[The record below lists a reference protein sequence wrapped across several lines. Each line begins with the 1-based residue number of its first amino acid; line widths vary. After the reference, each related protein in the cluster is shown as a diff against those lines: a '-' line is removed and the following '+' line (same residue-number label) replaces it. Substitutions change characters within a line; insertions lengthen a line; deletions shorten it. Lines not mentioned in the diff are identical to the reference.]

1 MIEATQESAVRPGA
15 NIKVIGVGGGGSN
28 AINTMIA
35 SGVESVGFVAVNTDM
50 QSLSK
55 SLSSMKIQVGKELTK
70 GLGAGADPD
79 VGRDATLEDR
89 HEIMEAVGDAD
100 MVFVTAGMG
109 GGTGTGGAAV
119 VAQIA
124 RELGAL
130 TVGVVTKPF
139 AFEGRRRARH
149 AEIGIERLRENVDT
163 LLVIPNQRLLETATP
178 DMSLLDAFKTADH
191 VLLDAV
197 RGISDIINIPGT
209 VNVDFAD
216 VKTVMSQ
223 MGRALMGIGLAQGE
237 GRAAQA
243 AHTAISSPLL
253 DNVDIEGATGVLIN
267 ITASPSVGILELNEA
282 CSVIHEAAHE
292 EANIIMGAVID
303 EQMEDSI
310 RVTVIATGFPVDEEL
325 GLASSSMLTP
335 RKSVLSNM
343 QEELRALKDPH
354 WGASRSR
361 ANPPKR
367 SSEEKPKAYPSA
379 VSAPLQPEKAPIIE
393 EPRAEGASQETPP
406 LPRVEAVVR
415 EPESIDLPP
424 APTVEPESS
433 EEGITAAEVLIHGGA
448 REGSVAPKVAYDPK
462 PASSSVEDI
471 PLGSLESQEDLEA
484 IPQVS
489 YLGSEEMGD
498 KAESRV
504 GASAFHVTAKPPQTS
519 EVAEEEKPPSY
530 EEPAAVEEEPSAAPS
545 PLFPEAEEQ
554 PLNAVDLA
562 ADIEDSID
570 NAMFMVGGSQE
581 GAQEGTDIDV
591 PTFLRGQVKATPPSK
606 DKPSSSH

>member
-1 MIEATQESAVRPGA
+1 MVEEVGDVIRPGA
-15 NIKVIGVGGGGSN
+15 HIKVIGVGGGGSN
-28 AINTMIA
+28 AINTMISA
-35 SGVESVGFVAVNTDM
+35 GVESVGFVAANTDM

-55 SLSSMKIQVGKELTK
+55 SLSPVKIQVGKELTK

-163 LLVIPNQRLLETATP
+163 LLVIPNERLLETATP
-178 DMSLLDAFKTADH
+178 DMSLLEAFKTADH

-237 GRAAQA
+237 GRAASAAQA
-243 AHTAISSPLL
+243 AISSPLL

-303 EQMEDSI
+303 EQMQDNI
-310 RVTVIATGFPVDEEL
+310 RVTVIATGFPSEQD
-325 GLASSSMLTP
+325 ASLSPPSLLTS

-343 QEELRALKDPH
+343 HEELRAFQDPQ
-354 WGASRSR
+354 WGRSR
-361 ANPPKR
+361 Q
-367 SSEEKPKAYPSA
+367 A
-379 VSAPLQPEKAPIIE
+379 VHQKERRPQARPMQERPLRERPTPIVEPDHSPAAALADTPLQKE
-393 EPRAEGASQETPP
+393 EA
-406 LPRVEAVVR
+406 L
-415 EPESIDLPP
+415 
-424 APTVEPESS
+424 VEPASS
-433 EEGITAAEVLIHGGA
+433 TEVLIHGD
-448 REGSVAPKVAYDPK
+448 GSHSQQA
-462 PASSSVEDI
+462 PASPLPQVDYAQEGTATRVVEDI
-471 PLGSLESQEDLEA
+471 PLATQAAEQQLAQA
-484 IPQVS
+484 PQVS
-489 YLGSEEMGD
+489 YSRPSGETEAPSPVLS
-498 KAESRV
+498 AEQPEQEALQNKDLRV
-504 GASAFHVTAKPPQTS
+504 GASAFHEPPRVS
-519 EVAEEEKPPSY
+519 P
-530 EEPAAVEEEPSAAPS
+530 EPEAFAQENSGPA
-545 PLFPEAEEQ
+545 EAEEVPPAEQ
-554 PLNAVDLA
+554 PLALSEDVVAPPEEPLSAAHLA
-562 ADIEDSID
+562 ADVEDSID
-570 NAMFMVGGSQE
+570 SVMFLAG
-581 GAQEGTDIDV
+581 GAQSEQESTDIDV
-591 PTFLRGQVKATPPSK
+591 PTFLRGQVKPKAEEP
-606 DKPSSSH
+606 PSSS